1 MKHVIYLSLLLTI
14 AGCSSTSDH
23 ATTQQAKSTNVATV
37 ATTEKDKSDQVCTV
51 EKVLGSNHKKKIC
64 RPKGNA
70 HDAAI
75 RNQEIMTELGSR

>member
-23 ATTQQAKSTNVATV
+23 ATTQQAKSTNVAS
-37 ATTEKDKSDQVCTV
+37 TEKVKSDQVCTV